1 MDLNG
6 VCCWKLQFSP
16 WFSNISPWFPH
27 GFRAP
32 VISTTSSQEATADAE
47 QRWAEEALAEVQAAE
62 ELAMEEVEAQ
72 EARRDFWSLGGAP
85 GFVMIFGDPQVG
97 KVEESRGQTLGDA
110 KLAVLRGFV
119 WWY

>member
-1 MDLNG
+1 M
-6 VCCWKLQFSP
+6 
-16 WFSNISPWFPH
+16 
-27 GFRAP
+27 
-32 VISTTSSQEATADAE
+32 
-47 QRWAEEALAEVQAAE
+47 QAAE

-119 WWY
+119 

>member
-1 MDLNG
+1 
-6 VCCWKLQFSP
+6 
-16 WFSNISPWFPH
+16 
-27 GFRAP
+27 
-32 VISTTSSQEATADAE
+32 
-47 QRWAEEALAEVQAAE
+47 
-62 ELAMEEVEAQ
+62 MEEVEAQ

-119 WWY
+119 